1 MVGSNRCASAG
12 ENKSAITTAHPSF
25 LLHPCTQSHHATP
38 VVDTLP
44 DATAEARLAEMLG
57 CAAPTY
63 QSNSAQNATS
73 AVRESDCDPEMLK
86 ELEGWGMPH
95 EFVLR
100 SFKTFPYNHPSA
112 SYAILEHR
120 KAVTKE

>member
-1 MVGSNRCASAG
+1 MEVLRSSRLT
-12 ENKSAITTAHPSF
+12 IV
-25 LLHPCTQSHHATP
+25 LQSHHATP

-44 DATAEARLAEMLG
+44 DAAAEARLAEMLG
-57 CAAPTY
+57 CAAPT
-63 QSNSAQNATS
+63 QPNSAAQSVTS
-73 AVRESDCDPEMLK
+73 AVREGDCDAEMLK

-95 EFVLR
+95 DFVLR

-120 KAVTKE
+120 KAVMRE